1 METFNPG
8 YCTIEGAS
16 LVSHAG
22 ESVDI
27 STMINA
33 LIIQQSMGQLSYTVN
48 IGVLDAVGLLHNF
61 PIRGEEIVY
70 LSLRSHDL
78 QTKIS
83 LKLRL
88 TAVENLVQQGEKTA
102 YTIICVST
110 SSYDASLKNVIT
122 AFRNKSAGYCATQL
136 FKKNYGKIT
145 KSNVAGTA
153 TVYKF
158 DKDKE
163 RLFVAEETEGAM
175 RVTIPDYAPGAAMN
189 FLATKAYSRK
199 SLSSMF
205 RFFETIKGYF
215 WVTDEW
221 LLQEGKKA
229 GAKALHY
236 APGTAVPLDP
246 REQISITQ
254 SVEKLDSSSHINT
267 MLDIDGGGYKNTVI
281 EIDLTQHTK
290 TVYSYDYLK
299 SKRKYKGMGGQTP
312 TKDGQ
317 KHSDDFI
324 KKTFTAD
331 NGVNHF
337 VIRDWAAPGFEAKAG
352 MVPREDQFM
361 PEIISN
367 RIAYN
372 YHLTNSSVTVNM
384 KGRLDIQPGDI
395 INLTVQEPDV
405 SLSGKMN
412 TRKSGLYLVFNTVH
426 AIDNEQLNSSFSLVK
441 YDWDKGYAG

>member
-1 METFNPG
+1 
-8 YCTIEGAS
+8 
-16 LVSHAG
+16 
-22 ESVDI
+22 
-27 STMINA
+27 
-33 LIIQQSMGQLSYTVN
+33 
-48 IGVLDAVGLLHNF
+48 
-61 PIRGEEIVY
+61 
-70 LSLRSHDL
+70 
-78 QTKIS
+78 
-83 LKLRL
+83 
-88 TAVENLVQQGEKTA
+88 
-102 YTIICVST
+102 
-110 SSYDASLKNVIT
+110 
-122 AFRNKSAGYCATQL
+122 
-136 FKKNYGKIT
+136 
-145 KSNVAGTA
+145 
-153 TVYKF
+153 
-158 DKDKE
+158 
-163 RLFVAEETEGAM
+163 
-175 RVTIPDYAPGAAMN
+175 
-189 FLATKAYSRK
+189 
-199 SLSSMF
+199 
-205 RFFETIKGYF
+205 
-215 WVTDEW
+215 
-221 LLQEGKKA
+221 
-229 GAKALHY
+229 
-236 APGTAVPLDP
+236 
-246 REQISITQ
+246 
-254 SVEKLDSSSHINT
+254 
-267 MLDIDGGGYKNTVI
+267 
-281 EIDLTQHTK
+281 
-290 TVYSYDYLK
+290 
-299 SKRKYKGMGGQTP
+299 MGGQAP

>member
-1 METFNPG
+1 
-8 YCTIEGAS
+8 
-16 LVSHAG
+16 
-22 ESVDI
+22 
-27 STMINA
+27 
-33 LIIQQSMGQLSYTVN
+33 
-48 IGVLDAVGLLHNF
+48 
-61 PIRGEEIVY
+61 
-70 LSLRSHDL
+70 
-78 QTKIS
+78 
-83 LKLRL
+83 
-88 TAVENLVQQGEKTA
+88 
-102 YTIICVST
+102 
-110 SSYDASLKNVIT
+110 
-122 AFRNKSAGYCATQL
+122 
-136 FKKNYGKIT
+136 
-145 KSNVAGTA
+145 
-153 TVYKF
+153 
-158 DKDKE
+158 
-163 RLFVAEETEGAM
+163 M
-175 RVTIPDYAPGAAMN
+175 RVTIPDYAPATAMS
-189 FLATKAYSRK
+189 FLARKAYSRK

-221 LLQEGKKA
+221 LLQNGKAA
-229 GAKALHY
+229 GAKSLHY
-236 APGTAVPLDP
+236 APGTTIPLDP

-312 TKDGQ
+312 TYVNTM
-317 KHSDDFI
+317 SYDFI

-426 AIDNEQLNSSFSLVK
+426 AIDFFTK
-441 YDWDKGYAG
+441 FIF